1 MSSPPLSQP
10 TTQEAQAA
18 RRTKRGIAATIIAAS
33 SLPVMGGAIIAPALP
48 SIRDHFADVAGAETL
63 VRLVLTTP
71 GLAVALSAPFAGNI
85 IERIGRRETLILG
98 LLLYALA
105 GTTGLYLEAL
115 PLLLLSRVLLG
126 VSMALVMTCA
136 TTLVADHYIGPA
148 RARFMAMQSSSMAF
162 GGVIFLITGGVLA
175 DMHWRA
181 PFGVYGVSLFVA
193 VLAALTLATK
203 KMTPVNLNNQGPSD
217 AKYPY
222 RTVIA
227 AAVAAMMTMSL
238 FYLIPVQVPFIVK
251 ERLGADAT
259 HAGMA
264 VAASTL
270 ISGLSSMFAPRVIA
284 RVGNAGALLVTFT
297 LVGIGLAIIGLAES
311 WVPLCSGLGLVGLGG
326 GQLMP
331 NVNSWVSQLAP
342 PARRPVLLGRTT
354 AAIFLGQFISPLI
367 ASPFIAAGL
376 GQRGVF
382 LGGAGLALVLLIIYA
397 ALRST
402 LEADTRAAA

>member
-1 MSSPPLSQP
+1 
-10 TTQEAQAA
+10 
-18 RRTKRGIAATIIAAS
+18 
-33 SLPVMGGAIIAPALP
+33 
-48 SIRDHFADVAGAETL
+48 
-63 VRLVLTTP
+63 
-71 GLAVALSAPFAGNI
+71 
-85 IERIGRRETLILG
+85 
-98 LLLYALA
+98 
-105 GTTGLYLEAL
+105 
-115 PLLLLSRVLLG
+115 
-126 VSMALVMTCA
+126 
-136 TTLVADHYIGPA
+136 
-148 RARFMAMQSSSMAF
+148 
-162 GGVIFLITGGVLA
+162 
-175 DMHWRA
+175 
-181 PFGVYGVSLFVA
+181 
-193 VLAALTLATK
+193 
-203 KMTPVNLNNQGPSD
+203 
-217 AKYPY
+217 
-222 RTVIA
+222 
-227 AAVAAMMTMSL
+227 VAAMMTMSL

-270 ISGLSSMFAPRVIA
+270 ISGLSSMLAPRVIA
-284 RVGNAGALLVTFT
+284 RVGNAGALLVTFS
-297 LVGIGLAIIGLAES
+297 LVGLGLAIIGLAES
-311 WVPLCSGLGLVGLGG
+311 WVPLCLGLGFVGLGG

-382 LGGAGLALVLLIIYA
+382 LGGAGLALLLLIVYA